1 MTAVLIV
8 EDDPLIAWSLS
19 QTISDEVG
27 ADVIVA
33 TNLVGAE
40 EHLADN
46 LDFALL
52 DVNIGDGTTFALA
65 RRLAER
71 GVPFAFASGSSRS
84 VVPPDLMAAP
94 FLSKP
99 CRTGLVSKTIRGA
112 LASTPLPSKRQL

>member
-33 TNLVGAE
+33 TNSVGAE

-52 DVNIGDGTTFALA
+52 DVKTNSFKNGTISEF
-65 RRLAER
+65 
-71 GVPFAFASGSSRS
+71 FYDIF
-84 VVPPDLMAAP
+84 
-94 FLSKP
+94 K
-99 CRTGLVSKTIRGA
+99 INHY
-112 LASTPLPSKRQL
+112 